1 MLRRT
6 LLLIC
11 LSLPLPA
18 FAAGDVIGDA
28 FNALSKPDRIAVEEE
43 MQTGGLYDGP
53 LDGGYSQAV
62 KTGIEETAQLVFSN
76 GYEGPAMDLTTPAGA
91 AAFLKATASGDM
103 GKWIYGEGEEM
114 DG

>member
-11 LSLPLPA
+11 LSLAFPA
-18 FAAGDVIGDA
+18 FASGDVIGDA
-28 FNALSKPDRIAVEEE
+28 FNGLSKPDRIAVEEE

-53 LDGGYSQAV
+53 LDGAYSEAV
-62 KTGIEETAQLVFSN
+62 KIGVEQTAQLVFSN
-76 GYEGPAMDLTTPAGA
+76 GHEGPAMDLTTPAGA
-91 AAFLKATASGDM
+91 AAFLKATALGDM
-103 GKWIYGEGEEM
+103 GKWIYGEGEEQ

>member
-1 MLRRT
+1 MLRRI
-6 LLLIC
+6 LLLISLC
-11 LSLPLPA
+11 LPLPA
-18 FAAGDVIGDA
+18 FASDDVIGDA

-53 LDGGYSQAV
+53 LDGSYSEAV
-62 KTGIEETAQLVFSN
+62 KTGVEETAQQVFSN

-91 AAFLKATASGDM
+91 AAFLKSTASGDM